1 MKYVKPEIE
10 ELFLS
15 DSFKIIC
22 ESGFIPP
29 IIDPEDIGGGGGGGD
44 NTDDVPWDEGGDRD

>member
-22 ESGFIPP
+22 ESGFVP
-29 IIDPEDIGGGGGGGD
+29 IDIDPEDIGGGGGGD